1 LSREGQA
8 SRDGGVVTV
17 LAQHRA
23 RLFAFSV
30 YRERPMTAKQPRKA
44 TTVRDEAPRLAGVI
58 ARNIEKIER
67 LRAQDRENRSVQ
79 ERVADAITDFSGRMR
94 FVYFHLAWFAAWILA
109 NSGAFG
115 LKPFDPFPY
124 SLLTMVVSLEAIF
137 LSAFVLI
144 TQNRMSLEAERRA
157 DLHLHVDLL
166 AEHEITRI
174 LCMLDAVHEKL
185 GIAEDE
191 EELPELEAET
201 RPEDVLAAIRHLE
214 HEMKEAGK
222 GGRP

>member
-1 LSREGQA
+1 
-8 SRDGGVVTV
+8 
-17 LAQHRA
+17 
-23 RLFAFSV
+23 
-30 YRERPMTAKQPRKA
+30 MTGKKPEKP
-44 TTVRDEAPRLAGVI
+44 TSVRDQFPRLARVI

-67 LRAQDRENRSVQ
+67 LRVQDHENRTLQ

-94 FVYFHLAWFAAWILA
+94 FVYFHLAWFAAWIVA
-109 NSGAFG
+109 NTGAFG

-174 LCMLDAVHEKL
+174 LRMLDAVHEKL
-185 GIAEDE
+185 GIADDSG

-214 HEMKEAGK
+214 REMKASGMEV
-222 GGRP
+222 RP